1 MSNTKEPI
9 GNTPENRKTI
19 QKYKNVFGIESV
31 HTCVGDGPKIVGVET
46 SY

>member
-1 MSNTKEPI
+1 MSNTKKPI
-9 GNTPENRKTI
+9 GNTPEKRKTI
-19 QKYKNVFGIESV
+19 QKYKIVFAIGSV